1 MLLEER
7 NTEIER
13 DNRLL
18 YEKIMGHFKN
28 LKESTVNIQNRNKWR
43 KRKHKNRTITD
54 SDAKSNTKSINS
66 FSNTEGLRYL
76 QRIKP
81 LQQQTDSLR
90 TLFCGSAAIDGHELN
105 IKILMDRQKYYL
117 MARNSEMELR
127 MQMSTD

>member
-76 QRIKP
+76 
-81 LQQQTDSLR
+81 
-90 TLFCGSAAIDGHELN
+90 
-105 IKILMDRQKYYL
+105 
-117 MARNSEMELR
+117 
-127 MQMSTD
+127 